1 MVISFHFCYR
11 CLTISQDV
19 INTAD
24 VATLFHLPMLVQAM
38 PEYHQFVHL
47 IHDTQL
53 LQEKDKWIV
62 TTAAPGYSV
71 ASAYKTLMQQESVLP
86 AILWLWKSCCQDKH
100 EVFFGFY
107 SRTN

>member
-1 MVISFHFCYR
+1 M
-11 CLTISQDV
+11 
-19 INTAD
+19 N
-24 VATLFHLPMLVQAM
+24 
-38 PEYHQFVHL
+38 EYQQFL
-47 IHDTQL
+47 NL
-53 LQEKDKWIV
+53 LQGMHLTDDKDKWIV

-100 EVFFGFY
+100 KVFFGFY